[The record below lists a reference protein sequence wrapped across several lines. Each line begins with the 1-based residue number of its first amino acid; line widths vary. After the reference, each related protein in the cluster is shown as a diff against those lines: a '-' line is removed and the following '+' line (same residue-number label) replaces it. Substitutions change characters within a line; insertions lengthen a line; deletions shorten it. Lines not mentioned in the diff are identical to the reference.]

1 MIDMELSGLSGSAAA
16 TLQVEKTND
25 ANGSDNNIRS
35 LRSGGGIG
43 VGGAAGDADG
53 GGADTGVGDDDTNSE
68 EGPSRMEKIQKFIA
82 NVFEIT
88 SIHGVAYLTKEGTH
102 AIER

>member
-1 MIDMELSGLSGSAAA
+1 MELSGLSGSAAA

-35 LRSGGGIG
+35 LGGGG
-43 VGGAAGDADG
+43 GAVGGAAGAADG